1 MFTSPKARKRQCPGA
16 GLGEERT
23 ESEESRSGSESIDN
37 EVNIMVASFGDEEVS
52 DKEWLPEERSETEES
67 RSGSESTDDE
77 ADITDS
83 LPDEMGVSDKE
94 FLGKKRSEPEE
105 SGNKS
110 TDCEADIIDDTPT
123 EHEVLDN
130 TLAIRTISCV
140 SMPADSNLFAGDFP
154 AAPGHIELNIRGAH
168 ASLLDKIVS
177 SPDVPKVI
185 LHRVRVES
193 SKNEDKESQSGSAD
207 NKDDEEEEDI
217 PVEKQNLLDSF
228 TIVEADWNR
237 TDSCMSSSDE
247 IRFNNPIDAEM
258 SDSNVRKTSTQVVAG
273 VAHASSVEQ
282 IISTPAPQNS
292 MGCNPQDELS
302 DVFGN
307 VSPVESNTLMINP
320 SDAILPDDF

>member
-23 ESEESRSGSESIDN
+23 ESEENRSGSESIDN
-37 EVNIMVASFGDEEVS
+37 EVNIMDASFGDEEVS

-83 LPDEMGVSDKE
+83 LPDEMGESDKE

-110 TDCEADIIDDTPT
+110 TDCEAD
-123 EHEVLDN
+123 
-130 TLAIRTISCV
+130 ISCV

-193 SKNEDKESQSGSAD
+193 SKNEDKESQSRSTD
-207 NKDDEEEEDI
+207 NKDDEEEDI
-217 PVEKQNLLDSF
+217 PIEKQNLLD
-228 TIVEADWNR
+228 
-237 TDSCMSSSDE
+237 
-247 IRFNNPIDAEM
+247 
-258 SDSNVRKTSTQVVAG
+258 
-273 VAHASSVEQ
+273 
-282 IISTPAPQNS
+282 
-292 MGCNPQDELS
+292 
-302 DVFGN
+302 
-307 VSPVESNTLMINP
+307 
-320 SDAILPDDF
+320 